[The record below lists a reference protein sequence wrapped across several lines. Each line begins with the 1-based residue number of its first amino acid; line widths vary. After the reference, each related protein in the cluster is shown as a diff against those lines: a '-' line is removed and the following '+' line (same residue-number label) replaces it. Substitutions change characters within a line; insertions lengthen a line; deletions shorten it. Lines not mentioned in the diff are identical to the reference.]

1 MRLFSFACIAILSC
15 SLGAVAA
22 DLDSLETEIGGKW
35 DKVQTLSYD
44 MESTTTMA
52 GEGFAM
58 NSACAGTTEMKRK
71 DDKCWL
77 CRSDSKTTTTQKI
90 AGQETKTEMT
100 SLMIVDAD
108 FMYTLSDVNGQ
119 KTAMK
124 CKADAWSKA
133 MGKNFIKT
141 LREENNVEVLPDET
155 VDGVA
160 CYALSAT
167 PKKAAPN
174 QGKMKFCLSKESGM
188 VLLTQSFAPDGKVI
202 SNTKIKNLKLNPAL
216 ADDRFV
222 FTAPA
227 GVQVQDM
234 TNPGAADVHPP
245 PAEKSD
251 AKKDPPKDEA
261 KDEPKDDKSEKKK
274 KDKKSKLPF

>member
-1 MRLFSFACIAILSC
+1 
-15 SLGAVAA
+15 
-22 DLDSLETEIGGKW
+22 
-35 DKVQTLSYD
+35 
-44 MESTTTMA
+44 
-52 GEGFAM
+52 
-58 NSACAGTTEMKRK
+58 
-71 DDKCWL
+71 
-77 CRSDSKTTTTQKI
+77 
-90 AGQETKTEMT
+90 
-100 SLMIVDAD
+100 
-108 FMYTLSDVNGQ
+108 
-119 KTAMK
+119 MK
-124 CKADAWSKA
+124 CKADTWSKA

-141 LREENNVEVLPDET
+141 LREENNVELLPDET

-188 VLLTQSFAPDGKVI
+188 VLLTQSFTPDGKVL
-202 SNTKIKNLKLNPAL
+202 SSTKIKNLKLNPAL

-234 TNPGAADVHPP
+234 TNPGAAAAPPPPP

-261 KDEPKDDKSEKKK
+261 KDEPKDDKPEKKK